1 MRHWHEED
9 MSKVH
14 KGAHDTEEEKIFE
27 IVPED
32 RTAVDNILR
41 INHGNQ
47 MRLGLMADAKA
58 NIMITVSSI
67 VFSVTIAN
75 LDNELMKWPLLTFAC
90 GCFFTL
96 LFAIFAIIPKTD
108 YPKVKGSEDID
119 RNSHWF
125 IPLFFGHFAHLPIE
139 EYKQD
144 YAETLM
150 TDDKIYDA
158 LAGDIYGQGKVLAL
172 SKYKYLKWSYNS
184 FLYGMSL
191 AIIVFLLQGPFGDF
205 LLDIFN
211 ELWDIIVGEMI
222 FTLDGFKELLCQA
235 STQCRNYSH

>member
-1 MRHWHEED
+1 M
-9 MSKVH
+9 K
-14 KGAHDTEEEKIFE
+14 EEKLGPFAKI
-27 IVPED
+27 PED

-75 LDNELMKWPLLTFAC
+75 LGNELMKWPLLTFAC

-96 LFAIFAIIPKTD
+96 LFAIFAIIPKTA
-108 YPKVKGSEDID
+108 YPKLPGSNEID
-119 RNSHWF
+119 RNSPWF
-125 IPLFFGHFAHLPIE
+125 NPLFFGHFAHLPIE
-139 EYKQD
+139 EYKEN
-144 YAETLM
+144 YANKLM
-150 TDDKIYDA
+150 TDDKIYDS

-184 FLYGMSL
+184 FLIGMSL
-191 AIIVFLLQGPFGDF
+191 AIFVFLVQSQIDNV
-205 LLDIFN
+205 ITIKNIVFN
-211 ELWDIIVGEMI
+211 ELS
-222 FTLDGFKELLCQA
+222 LLADGFKEVACMA
-235 STQCRNYSH
+235 SSICRENMNR

>member
-1 MRHWHEED
+1 MSNEHEGGELGNED
-9 MSKVH
+9 IFSK
-14 KGAHDTEEEKIFE
+14 
-27 IVPED
+27 VPED

-75 LDNELMKWPLLTFAC
+75 LNNETMRWPLLTFAC

-96 LFAIFAIIPKTD
+96 LFAIFAIIPKTG
-108 YPKVKGSEDID
+108 YPKVKGSDEID
-119 RNSHWF
+119 RNSPWF
-125 IPLFFGHFAHLPIE
+125 NPLFFGHFSHIPIE
-139 EYKQD
+139 EYKED
-144 YAETLM
+144 YAKTLM

-172 SKYKYLKWSYNS
+172 SKYKFLKWSYNS
-184 FLYGMSL
+184 FLIGMSA
-191 AIIVFLLQGPFGDF
+191 AIAVFLIQGPLGNL
-205 LLDIFN
+205 LLDIFDG
-211 ELWDIIVGEMI
+211 LWNIVVGEMI
-222 FTLDGFKELLCQA
+222 FTLDGFKEILCQA
-235 STQCRNYSH
+235 SSKCRGAL